1 MSALVRNV
9 QGEKS
14 YTQNICYESTH
25 THLSEGIALINKI
38 ITEKIADEN
47 GP

>member
-25 THLSEGIALINKI
+25 THLSEGELESHLLIKS
-38 ITEKIADEN
+38 
-47 GP
+47 